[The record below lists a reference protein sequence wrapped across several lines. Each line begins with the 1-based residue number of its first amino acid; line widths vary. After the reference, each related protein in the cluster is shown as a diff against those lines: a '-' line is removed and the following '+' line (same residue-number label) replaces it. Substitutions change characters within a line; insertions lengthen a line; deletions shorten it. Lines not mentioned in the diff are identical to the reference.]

1 MPNPFKKE
9 RPLDDPYAVYTN
21 DQRGWEWRV
30 LSTRKMPENE
40 GSPFDIWHIAAKSP
54 FTGGSFERGDIYK
67 SEVVQNGTLTKSTS
81 EWSKHYG

>member
-1 MPNPFKKE
+1 
-9 RPLDDPYAVYTN
+9 
-21 DQRGWEWRV
+21 
-30 LSTRKMPENE
+30 MPENE